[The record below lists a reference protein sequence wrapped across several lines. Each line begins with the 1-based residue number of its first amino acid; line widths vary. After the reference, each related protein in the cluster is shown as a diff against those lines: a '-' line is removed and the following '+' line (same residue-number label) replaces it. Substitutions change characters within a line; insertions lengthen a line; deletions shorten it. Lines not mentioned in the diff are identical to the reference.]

1 MIVNQLPDPRL
12 FSSDAGGHTGNGV
25 IHAITSGKYYYPNH
39 TTPYVLVANFRS
51 TGHYRLNGR
60 DTHINE
66 QFFYF
71 LNAGDRLEIDFMG
84 KEPLETMLV
93 LCSGE
98 LVNRVAGYRGRTT
111 GKLLD
116 NGAAA
121 VSETLHMPAIPLA
134 YNEAVIRRLAVLKRD
149 VYPEDPDA
157 VLFELLDAIWA
168 LSESGRVALARIGSK
183 RKSTREEL
191 YRRLLQAE
199 LFMRDNI
206 AEPVTLDDIAKAAC
220 MNKFHFLVS
229 FKQSHGLSPHQ
240 WLVRLKMEH
249 ARGLLLSGK
258 YSVTEVCYQIG
269 FESPGSF
276 THLFK
281 RTFGFPPSKFPISNK

>member
-12 FSSDAGGHTGNGV
+12 YSSDAGGHTGNGV
-25 IHAITSGKYYYPNH
+25 IHAVTSGKYHYPNH
-39 TTPYVLVANFRS
+39 ITPYVLVANFRS

-60 DTHINE
+60 ATHINE

-71 LNAGDRLEIDFMG
+71 LNAGDRLEIDFRG
-84 KEPLETMLV
+84 KEPLETILV

-98 LVNRVAGYRGRTT
+98 LVNGVASYRGEAMD
-111 GKLLD
+111 KLLD
-116 NGAAA
+116 NGAVA

-134 YNEAVIRRLAVLKRD
+134 YNEAVIRRLAALKRD
-149 VYPEDPDA
+149 VYPADADA
-157 VLFELLDAIWA
+157 VLFELLDEVWA
-168 LSESGRVALARIGSK
+168 LSESGRAALARIGSK

-199 LFMRDNI
+199 LFMRDNV
-206 AEPVTLDDIAKAAC
+206 AEPITIDAIAKAAC
-220 MNKFHFLVS
+220 MNKFHFLKS
-229 FKQSHGLSPHQ
+229 FKQKNGLSPHQ
-240 WLVRLKMEH
+240 WLVRLKLEH
-249 ARGLLLSGK
+249 ARMLLLSGK
-258 YSVTEVCYQIG
+258 YSVTEVCYRIG

-281 RTFGFPPSKFPISNK
+281 RTFGSPPSKFPISNK